1 MAELNAETLA
11 VADRYAVALM
21 DLAGGREA
29 WQQIADELQELVHGM
44 NQDSEFNHFM
54 SSDSVRGEPRR
65 ATLEKLFRGRLHDVL
80 LNTLQILNLRHRCDL
95 IHALCRCVQLRL
107 EFQLDE
113 REVKVETAVPLWHE
127 LRTSIRSVASAW
139 IGKSAIL
146 IEEVRPEL
154 IGGLIVQVGDV
165 RVDGSVLSR
174 VQNIRKRLAGRISE
188 AVHTGRGY
196 EVESQA

>member
-29 WQQIADELQELVHGM
+29 WQQIAEELQELVRGM
-44 NQDSEFNHFM
+44 DQDSEFNHFM
-54 SSDSVRGEPRR
+54 SSDSVGSGPRR
-65 ATLEKLFRGRLHDVL
+65 ATFETLFRGRLHDVL
-80 LNTLQILNLRHRCDL
+80 VNTLQILNIRHRCDL
-95 IHALCRCVQLRL
+95 VRALCRCVQLRL
-107 EFQLDE
+107 EFQQDE

-146 IEEVRPEL
+146 VEEVRPEL
-154 IGGLIVQVGDV
+154 IGGLILQVGDL

-174 VQNIRKRLAGRISE
+174 VQNIRKRLDGRIGE
-188 AVHTGRGY
+188 AIHAGRGY